1 MDQGNRVRHPTLY
14 GASTDGRVTL
24 FGQQCRKCG
33 HIGFPQQ
40 IYGCETCG
48 AYGKMLAPQE
58 LEAIG
63 LLISFAEV
71 HRYQGREIE
80 APFVIGE
87 IRLQSGPLLRCTLDQ
102 RGESGLY
109 IGAEMCGSLTA
120 PTGERPSELRF
131 RLARD

>member
-1 MDQGNRVRHPTLY
+1 M
-14 GASTDGRVTL
+14 TL